1 MPTVTPTITPS
12 VTPTNTPGASVTPT
26 PSNTPTAALVD
37 PSVVVASDDSI
48 LRKISSA
55 GVGIWADTFHDES
68 LLINSLAID
77 LDDNIYTASS
87 DKSVRKID
95 SSGTELWSYSTVND
109 AVAVAVDPDGNVIIG
124 SFDNK
129 VYKLD
134 NTGSFVWDY
143 LVGTFVQ
150 AVAVDYD
157 NCIYFGADDNSV
169 RSLSPTGN
177 LLWSYM
183 GHSKPIINIAVDNLK
198 NVYSVSKDNIL
209 SKLNS
214 SGNLLWEYA
223 HNTDATDVTVDNRG
237 NVYTSSD
244 KGVIR
249 KIDHRGI
256 LIWEFSIDEKITGIS
271 IDVNYNI
278 YTSSHN
284 GTVRKLRFNGMTL
297 DTIWVIYEPR
307 IKFNDV
313 ISSPLEGTFPEWW
326 GLGITVT
333 PTPTATVTATQTVT
347 PTATA
352 TPTPTMAPSPSPITC
367 ALGPFGS
374 NYILEMGMSQNASID
389 AMTSDVSTPGNTVY
403 YFAGKFGS
411 RPYFGRINQNGCLDW
426 HQTLSKVSNFYDIVL
441 VGGYIFMIDNWGSL
455 IKCDL
460 DGNIIGK
467 KTYEIAGWLTLL
479 NTIETDGTSL
489 FIGGTDNGTAK
500 SIIIK
505 TDLDGDVIWSQRADV
520 LGGVNSIAISP
531 SNIFINFNTEL
542 LKLDLLGNV
551 VAQTKIDGFSP
562 GFVSKILY
570 DPSDDSVVCGA
581 TRANGLAVQRQSG
594 IMKFDSDLNLIT
606 QRFYGFNFDGS
617 GGFFELRDMAL
628 HDGGYLLSG
637 ASRGG
642 AIISLGNLLTL
653 DTNGDLVATR
663 PKQGFLK
670 KLVNPGFSGDIDDN
684 MIFSSVLYDGTN
696 IALGGSSNSRTVS
709 DKVAYFLFNDDDKL
723 TLDGQAEIP
732 LQEFTMPASNVNL
745 TGVSLV
751 TIPPTVTVFG
761 AITVTVTAPSDTLDA
776 APTNLEGAYYIGSPI
791 VPTPTPTGTLTVTPT
806 ATITP
811 TPTVTL
817 TMTVTP
823 SATSPLFCP
832 SIIGQ
837 VININNIQGI
847 IENADCNTYN
857 YTYEHA
863 HKYTP
868 GVKFA
873 YA

>member
-55 GVGIWADTFHDES
+55 GVGIWANTFHDES

-77 LDDNIYTASS
+77 LDGNIYTASS

-134 NTGSFVWDY
+134 NTGSFMWDY

-183 GHSKPIINIAVDNLK
+183 GHSKPIINIAVDHLK
-198 NVYSVSKDNIL
+198 NVYSVSKDNNL

-249 KIDHRGI
+249 KINHRGI
-256 LIWEFSIDEKITGIS
+256 LIWEFSINEKITGIS

-297 DTIWVIYEPR
+297 DTIWVIHEPR

-352 TPTPTMAPSPSPITC
+352 TPTPTITPSPSLITC
-367 ALGPFGS
+367 ALGPFGG
-374 NYILEMGMSQNASID
+374 NYILEIGMNQNVV
-389 AMTSDVSTPGNTVY
+389 MNRLTSDVSTPGNTIY
-403 YFAGKFGS
+403 YFCGYYGS
-411 RPYFGRINQNGCLDW
+411 RSYFGRINQNGCLDW
-426 HQTLSKVSNFYDIVL
+426 HQTLTRFHTLKDIVWL
-441 VGGYIFMIDNWGSL
+441 GGYIFMVDDWGII
-455 IKCDL
+455 IKCDP
-460 DGNIIGK
+460 DGNIIWEKEYRISGG
-467 KTYEIAGWLTLL
+467 ISQQIQTL
-479 NTIETDGTSL
+479 ETDGTSL
-489 FIGGTDNGTAK
+489 FVCGRD
-500 SIIIK
+500 SINDGVIMK
-505 TDLDGDVIWSQRADV
+505 LDLDGAVIWVQKDTAF
-520 LGGVNSIAISP
+520 IAFTSMTFSP
-531 SNIFINFNTEL
+531 SNIFITASTGGYGVDI

-551 VAQTKIDGFSP
+551 VAQTGFDGFSA
-562 GFVSKILY
+562 GVAGRILY
-570 DPSDDSVVCGA
+570 DPTDDSVVCGA
-581 TRANGLAVQRQSG
+581 TRSNGLAVQRQSG
-594 IMKFDSDLNLIT
+594 IMKFDSDLNFIV
-606 QRFYGFNFDGS
+606 QKFYGFNFDGS
-617 GGFFELRDMAL
+617 GGFFELHDIAL
-628 HDGGYLLSG
+628 YDGGYLLTGATRASG
-637 ASRGG
+637 GG
-642 AIISLGNLLTL
+642 YYSLGNLLTL

-663 PKQGFLK
+663 PKQGFFK
-670 KLVNPGFSGDIDDN
+670 TLVNPGLSTGIDDN
-684 MIFSSVLYDGTN
+684 MVFEQVVFDGTN
-696 IALGGSSNSRTVS
+696 IALVGASNSRILSNKVS
-709 DKVAYFLFNDDDKL
+709 YFLFNNDDKL
-723 TLDGQAEIP
+723 TLEGQAEIP
-732 LQEFTMPASNVNL
+732 LQEFTMPPSPLNI
-745 TGVSLV
+745 TGVSLSIV
-751 TIPPTVTVFG
+751 APTAASFQTTAVVIAPMVSTQYTV
-761 AITVTVTAPSDTLDA
+761 
-776 APTNLEGAYYIGSPI
+776 PTNLEGAYYIGSPI
-791 VPTPTPTGTLTVTPT
+791 VVTPTPTGTLTVTPT

-817 TMTVTP
+817 TVTP
-823 SATSPLFCP
+823 SAPP
-832 SIIGQ
+832 
-837 VININNIQGI
+837 
-847 IENADCNTYN
+847 A
-857 YTYEHA
+857 
-863 HKYTP
+863 
-868 GVKFA
+868 
-873 YA
+873 